1 MHSPSSF
8 KYYDTK
14 NLLGSG
20 PSSIEQSN
28 ITITKNNKNLNVYLK
43 VKSYKIETLKSLDTT
58 NVVKD
63 EAT

>member
-1 MHSPSSF
+1 MPSPSSF

-14 NLLGSG
+14 NLLGSA

-43 VKSYKIETLKSLDTT
+43 VKSYKTETLKSLDTT
-58 NVVKD
+58 NIVKD
-63 EAT
+63 EAA